1 MNGLFNKLNIDVK
14 DMSLYETAFTHTSYA
29 NEHDKVSYEKLEF
42 LGDSIVD
49 MIISEY
55 LYNKD
60 LEEGQMTKIRAS
72 YVCENALARYAKDLN
87 FDKYLLLGRG
97 ESNNKAKKDSILADI
112 FEAFI
117 AALYLDQGFDKTKE
131 VVTSIIIPYIEDEVM
146 FFDDYKSKLQEVV
159 QDLQKDLVYE
169 QIDEK
174 GPAHD
179 KNFTFVVKI
188 DDVVYG
194 KGEGHSKKEAEQG
207 AAKSALEKLINK

>member
-169 QIDEK
+169 
-174 GPAHD
+174 
-179 KNFTFVVKI
+179 
-188 DDVVYG
+188 
-194 KGEGHSKKEAEQG
+194 HSKKEAEQC